1 MPGAVTQTISGIY
14 KTVYEDFVAEQVLN
28 KFPLKDQFRWESVEY
43 AGAEVVYNAHTGV
56 NTSPMFTGEDTA
68 FAEADSQKSIKVRI
82 GQRKLMGRI
91 RVTSEALHDSM
102 RSEGAWKSA
111 RRDEMTRLIDDLAA
125 MEEYALASDGRGVLA
140 LVNAATPSSSAT
152 VPVDS
157 PGNVPGS
164 DFGNRFVIP
173 GMYVGFVNPTT
184 GTLRTGIRKVVSCSD
199 DGTQI
204 TLDAAPHS
212 SVQDNDYIVQAA
224 NASVSDVLDTS
235 YEHGFYG
242 VMALFDDGT
251 FRNNYFGVDRS
262 VYPAFKSYVNASTG
276 TLSMDLL
283 QRMADV
289 QDQRLGGQTSLLL
302 GHHSV
307 RRIYIRMTEADRR
320 YSGANLMRPDAGT
333 VAFKQGDLTVGEVP
347 FKAIRSFPLQT
358 LLGLDVEGSGL
369 VVYGSE
375 KGKWVDEDG
384 QILVRVGSGTSA
396 RDAFEAWY
404 RRRLQYH
411 ARYPGKNWRLDGIT
425 VTGFVAVRPAG
436 R

>member
-1 MPGAVTQTISGIY
+1 
-14 KTVYEDFVAEQVLN
+14 
-28 KFPLKDQFRWESVEY
+28 
-43 AGAEVVYNAHTGV
+43 
-56 NTSPMFTGEDTA
+56 
-68 FAEADSQKSIKVRI
+68 
-82 GQRKLMGRI
+82 
-91 RVTSEALHDSM
+91 
-102 RSEGAWKSA
+102 
-111 RRDEMTRLIDDLAA
+111 
-125 MEEYALASDGRGVLA
+125 
-140 LVNAATPSSSAT
+140 
-152 VPVDS
+152 
-157 PGNVPGS
+157 
-164 DFGNRFVIP
+164 
-173 GMYVGFVNPTT
+173 
-184 GTLRTGIRKVVSCSD
+184 
-199 DGTQI
+199 
-204 TLDAAPHS
+204 
-212 SVQDNDYIVQAA
+212 
-224 NASVSDVLDTS
+224 
-235 YEHGFYG
+235 
-242 VMALFDDGT
+242 MALFDDGT
-251 FRNNYFGVDRS
+251 FRNNYFGVDRT